1 MKEITFSEKE
11 RKFITDIIEKNDSI
25 TDYEVLSN
33 TIVNLFQKK
42 FNRSVD
48 YSTMI
53 KHYKNNFNTVKR
65 ELSSDTLSITE
76 SASN

>member
-25 TDYEVLSN
+25 TDFQVLSN
-33 TIVNLFQKK
+33 TIVDLFQKK

-48 YSTMI
+48 YSTII

-65 ELSSDTLSITE
+65 ELSLDTLSITE